1 MTIVIKYLATDLW
14 VTLYIG
20 KREKTLSKIVLSNRL
35 DPNESHESSVNP
47 VIVKS
52 QSYCGKRLISFG
64 RRLTTGRP
72 RPYFTYRYT
81 IINK

>member
-1 MTIVIKYLATDLW
+1 MTIVIVYLATDLW
-14 VTLYIG
+14 GTLYIG
-20 KREKTLSKIVLSNRL
+20 KREKTLRKIVLSNRL

-52 QSYCGKRLISFG
+52 QSYCGKRLTSFG

>member
-1 MTIVIKYLATDLW
+1 MTIVIVYLATDLRA
-14 VTLYIG
+14 TLYIG
-20 KREKTLSKIVLSNRL
+20 EREKTFRKIVLSNRL

>member
-1 MTIVIKYLATDLW
+1 MTIVIVYLATDLRA
-14 VTLYIG
+14 TLYIG

-52 QSYCGKRLISFG
+52 QSYCGKRLNSFG